1 MMMRASLCSFS
12 FVISLIDRIADHPS
26 DPIARQAAIARSAGQ
41 GRPKG
46 RRSLALDRSEHG
58 GRLTALGRDSLRSP
72 RYPLCRRIMQ
82 VGTICIVLALSRGLA
97 AADTE
102 IRPRPGGTFAERFDA
117 TDPWA
122 MAITEASRRF
132 DIPETWIRAIMR
144 VESHGDVRA
153 VSPKGAMGLMQI
165 MPPTWDE
172 LRARHGL
179 GSDPFDPRDN
189 IIAGVAYLAQMR
201 DRYGMPGALAAYN
214 AGPARYEEHKLLGVP
229 LPGETT
235 AYLDKLTP
243 VIGDAAPSLFAGSSG
258 RPAGARKT
266 SLFAIDATARPDA
279 TTSSA
284 QSLFAADKRRDRQA
298 EAPEN
303 DSSDVQKE

>member
-1 MMMRASLCSFS
+1 LSVL
-12 FVISLIDRIADHPS
+12 IPLIDRIADHPS
-26 DPIARQAAIARSAGQ
+26 DPIAHQAAAARSAGQ
-41 GRPKG
+41 GRPHGG

-58 GRLTALGRDSLRSP
+58 GRLTALGRDSLRSSCH
-72 RYPLCRRIMQ
+72 LVFRRFMQ
-82 VGTICIVLALSRGLA
+82 VGVICIVLVLLRDPA
-97 AADTE
+97 AAE
-102 IRPRPGGTFAERFDA
+102 PAARPRPSDTFAERFDA
-117 TDPWA
+117 TDPSA
-122 MAITEASRRF
+122 AAITDASRRF

-144 VESHGDVRA
+144 VESGGDVRA
-153 VSPKGAMGLMQI
+153 VSPKGAVGLMQI

-179 GSDPFDPRDN
+179 GHDPFDPHDN
-189 IIAGVAYLAQMR
+189 IIAGAAYLAQMR

-229 LPGETT
+229 LPGETA

-243 VIGDAAPSLFAGSSG
+243 VIGVAAPSLFAGSSG

-266 SLFAIDATARPDA
+266 SLFAIDATTRSDARASP
-279 TTSSA
+279 A

-303 DSSDVQKE
+303 DSPDVQKE

>member
-1 MMMRASLCSFS
+1 LSV
-12 FVISLIDRIADHPS
+12 VIPLIDRIADHPS
-26 DPIARQAAIARSAGQ
+26 DPIARQAAAARSAGQ
-41 GRPKG
+41 GRPHG

-58 GRLTALGRDSLRSP
+58 GRLMTFGRDSLRSP
-72 RYPLCRRIMQ
+72 RYLLHPRIMQ
-82 VGTICIVLALSRGLA
+82 ACAICIALALLRGPA
-97 AADTE
+97 AAE
-102 IRPRPGGTFAERFDA
+102 PAAQPRPSSTFAERFDA

-122 MAITEASRRF
+122 TAITEASRRF

-144 VESHGDVRA
+144 VESRGDVRA

-266 SLFAIDATARPDA
+266 SLFAIDVTARSGAAVSP
-279 TTSSA
+279 A

-298 EAPEN
+298 ETPEN
-303 DSSDVQKE
+303 NSPDVQKE